1 MDKNNISMS
10 VENFTDILSTDVVP
24 KLISESI
31 IFWRILFKILQNQ
44 QFYI

>member
-31 IFWRILFKILQNQ
+31 IF
-44 QFYI
+44 